1 MKFLQ
6 NMKVFQKIVLLG
18 ITIILTF
25 TLLLALYIYPT
36 YQNSMYAA
44 KEAQTKNM
52 VDSAAAS
59 IEHYVALQQSGE
71 MSLEEAQTA
80 AMEAVRYMRYDES
93 NYFWINDLSPMMI
106 MHPTASQEDNPTW
119 YEDKGL
125 TDYVDP
131 NGKQIFVEFAK
142 IAKASGEGRVDY
154 EWTKPGEENKPP
166 APKISYVKLIPEWG
180 WVVGTGIYVD
190 DVQAEINKTMVTA
203 ILVILVIVALSIFIA
218 ISLANSIAKPLSDIT
233 KVAGR
238 LAEGD
243 ISDNVKMNRKDE
255 VGLLANAFTEI
266 IQYQRGMANVADNLA
281 NGDLTADIHAKSEKD
296 QLGNSFMKML
306 ASLRDTVGQV
316 SQNAL
321 SLDSAAE
328 QLSLASSQ
336 ASEATSQIA
345 MTIQQIASGTTEQAD
360 AINKTASAVDQMSQA
375 INGVAKGAQDQSASV
390 FKVSGA
396 TDQINKAIQQVA
408 GNAAAVTADA
418 NVAAEAARKGSITIE
433 QTLNGMNSIKE
444 KVGISADK
452 VEEMGRRSEEIGKIV
467 ETIEDISSQTNL
479 LALNAAIE
487 AARAGEAG
495 KGFAVVADEVRK
507 LAERSSLATKEISD
521 LINGILTSV
530 SEAVR
535 AMEDGSLEVEKGV
548 LNANQAGTVL
558 TEILN
563 AAEAVNKQAAL
574 AGEASQQMKNVS
586 EELITAVDSVSAV
599 VEENT
604 ASTEEM
610 AANSSEVNSAI
621 ESIASISEENSAAI
635 EEVSASTEEMS
646 AQVEEV
652 TAAAQQLSS
661 MSKVLQ
667 SVVSKFK
674 LTVEEDS

>member
-18 ITIILTF
+18 IVIILTF

-36 YQNSMYAA
+36 YQNSMYTA

-59 IEHYVALQQSGE
+59 IEHFVALQQSGE

-93 NYFWINDLSPMMI
+93 NYFWINDLSPMMV

-142 IAKASGEGRVDY
+142 IAKESGEGRVDY
-154 EWTKPGEENKPP
+154 EWVKPGENS
-166 APKISYVKLIPEWG
+166 ASPKISYVKLVPEWG

-190 DVQAEINKTMVTA
+190 DVKAEINKTMVTA

-218 ISLANSIAKPLSDIT
+218 ISLANSIARPLSDIT

-281 NGDLTADIHAKSEKD
+281 NGDLTADIQAKSEKD

-495 KGFAVVADEVRK
+495 KGFA
-507 LAERSSLATKEISD
+507 EI
-521 LINGILTSV
+521 G
-530 SEAVR
+530 R
-535 AMEDGSLEVEKGV
+535 AHV
-548 LNANQAGTVL
+548 
-558 TEILN
+558 
-563 AAEAVNKQAAL
+563 
-574 AGEASQQMKNVS
+574 
-586 EELITAVDSVSAV
+586 
-599 VEENT
+599 
-604 ASTEEM
+604 
-610 AANSSEVNSAI
+610 
-621 ESIASISEENSAAI
+621 
-635 EEVSASTEEMS
+635 
-646 AQVEEV
+646 
-652 TAAAQQLSS
+652 
-661 MSKVLQ
+661 
-667 SVVSKFK
+667 
-674 LTVEEDS
+674 